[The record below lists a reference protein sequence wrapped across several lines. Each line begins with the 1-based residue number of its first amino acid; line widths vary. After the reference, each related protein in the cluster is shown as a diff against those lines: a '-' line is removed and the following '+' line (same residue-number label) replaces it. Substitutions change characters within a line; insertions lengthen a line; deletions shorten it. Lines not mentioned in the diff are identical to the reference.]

1 MRSANH
7 ALPSASCVSIRTR
20 CLTHAMHAA
29 ASFRR
34 RPESKMLS
42 AHSDTGDMAGFIH
55 VRTKLIQV
63 MDTEDEQLQ
72 ELTAE
77 ELGYTD
83 IIVNVNEI
91 MYVFDDGR
99 NTIIKMSNANE
110 LVVKETIHE
119 VHQRIKRTTALFIGQ

>member
-1 MRSANH
+1 
-7 ALPSASCVSIRTR
+7 
-20 CLTHAMHAA
+20 MHAA
-29 ASFRR
+29 ASFLR

-72 ELTAE
+72 ELTTE

-119 VHQRIKRTTALFIGQ
+119 VHQRIKRTTALFMGQ

>member
-1 MRSANH
+1 VRFANT
-7 ALPSASCVSIRTR
+7 RTSG
-20 CLTHAMHAA
+20 LTPARNAA
-29 ASFRR
+29 ASFLR
-34 RPESKMLS
+34 RPEWKMLS

-77 ELGYTD
+77 EMGYTD
-83 IIVNVNEI
+83 ILVNVNEI

-110 LVVKETIHE
+110 LVVKESIHE
-119 VHQRIKRTTALFIGQ
+119 VHQRIKRTTAFFLGQ